1 MAAILKALLS
11 GWERAL
17 VIVVDEDTSG
27 VNSDGLTL
35 GNALDSSESGFGR
48 QTEGASHIVRL
59 ASRDQADWDTLPVW
73 TRQHTV
79 DHLVES
85 SITTNSDKGIVSV
98 EISVEGLSIWVKIL
112 FAHDNLVTH
121 VLGVKQLLDLF
132 SALAGDI
139 WVEDDAHNLFV

>member
-11 GWERAL
+11 GREGAL
-17 VIVVDEDTSG
+17 VIVVDEDTGG

-35 GNALDSSESGFGR
+35 GNALDGSESGFGR
-48 QTEGASHIVRL
+48 QTEGASHIVGL
-59 ASRDQADWDTLPVW
+59 TSWDQADWDTLPVW

>member
-1 MAAILKALLS
+1 MAAVLKALLS
-11 GWERAL
+11 GWEGAL
-17 VIVVDEDTSG
+17 VIVVDEHTGG

-35 GNALDSSESGFGR
+35 GNALDSSESSFGR

-59 ASRDQADWDTLPVW
+59 TSWDQADWDTLPVW

-85 SITTNSDKGIVSV
+85 SITTNSDKGTVPV
-98 EISVEGLSIWVKIL
+98 EISVEGLSVWVKIL
-112 FAHDNLVTH
+112 LAHNNLVTH
-121 VLGVKQLLDLF
+121 VLGIKKLLNLF
-132 SALAGDI
+132 GALAGDV